1 LTGVGAGAPV
11 PARCLKRRNESL
23 RQEPTAVAFRPAFLR
38 EFIEISFLDD
48 VREDRGFNFPAQ
60 VRLEDLL
67 APQPVLKGQ
76 QGPCTIYTQCQCTW
90 GTIRIS
96 CSGKVY
102 CSAGLECDDHFYTCA
117 MACNI

>member
-1 LTGVGAGAPV
+1 MRYAKALLVALVVVCAVPVLAADAV
-11 PARCLKRRNESL
+11 PAAGWSSL
-23 RQEPTAVAFRPAFLR
+23 AAVQPVAAQAQAAQA
-38 EFIEISFLDD
+38 
-48 VREDRGFNFPAQ
+48 PAQ

-96 CSGKVY
+96 CSGRVY
-102 CSAGLECDDHFYTCA
+102 CSAGLECDDVFYTCA
-117 MACNI
+117 MVCNI